1 MSATGYTAPST
12 GGHESPESLSR
23 ADTHEE
29 VSPGDIAVGVI
40 IGRSSEYFDF
50 FVFGIA
56 CVLVFPALLFPGM
69 SRMDGTLASFAIF
82 SLAFVARPFGTAIS
96 MAIQRRWGRGTKL
109 TLALFLLGSCT
120 VGMAFL
126 PGYER
131 LGMWAIVL
139 FAALRVGQGLA
150 LGGTWDGLPSLLA
163 ISAPRNRRGWFA
175 MLGQLGAPIG
185 FFMAAGLFAYV
196 YDTMTPEEFIAWG
209 WRYPFFV
216 AFAINVVALFARL
229 RIVVG
234 QSYSHLLMENELEA
248 VKTLEVVR
256 FEGRNVVIGAFA
268 ALASFALFHLVTIF
282 PLSYIELYSDQPVG
296 DVLRMQMVGAAAAC
310 VAMFV
315 SGWLADR
322 FGRRN
327 TLGAMAALICVFSFV
342 GPGLLGNGPAGNNAF
357 LIIGFILLGLSYA
370 QSSGTVTA
378 NFTPHYRYTGAALS
392 ADMAWL
398 VGAAFAPLIAL
409 AVSAR
414 FGLFGLGIYL
424 LSGGLC
430 TLAALAINRAIEARG
445 SPGTP

>member
-12 GGHESPESLSR
+12 GGYESPQALSR

-29 VSPGDIAVGVI
+29 VSPGDIAVGVV
-40 IGRSSEYFDF
+40 IGRSAEYFDF

-56 CVLVFPALLFPGM
+56 CVLVFPALLFPYM

-82 SLAFVARPFGTAIS
+82 ALAFIARPVGTVIS

-109 TLALFLLGSCT
+109 TLSLFLLGSCT

-139 FAALRVGQGLA
+139 FAALRIGQGLA

-163 ISAPRNRRGWFA
+163 ISAPRNRRGWFS
-175 MLGQLGAPIG
+175 MLGQLGAPVG
-185 FFMAAGLFAYV
+185 FFLAAGLFAYV
-196 YDTMTPEEFIAWG
+196 YEATSPEEFVAWG

-216 AFAINVVALFARL
+216 AFAINVVALFARV

-248 VKTLEVVR
+248 VKTSEVVR
-256 FEGRNVVIGAFA
+256 SEGRNVAIGAFA

-296 DVLRMQMVGAAAAC
+296 DVLRVQMMGAAAAC
-310 VAMFV
+310 AAMVA

-327 TLGAMAALICVFSFV
+327 TLGTMAALICVFSFV
-342 GPGLLGNGPAGNNAF
+342 GPGLLGSGQAGNNAF
-357 LIIGFILLGLSYA
+357 LIIGFILLGLSYG

-398 VGAAFAPLIAL
+398 VGAAFAPLVAL

-430 TLAALAINRAIEARG
+430 TLAALAINRRIEARD
-445 SPGTP
+445 